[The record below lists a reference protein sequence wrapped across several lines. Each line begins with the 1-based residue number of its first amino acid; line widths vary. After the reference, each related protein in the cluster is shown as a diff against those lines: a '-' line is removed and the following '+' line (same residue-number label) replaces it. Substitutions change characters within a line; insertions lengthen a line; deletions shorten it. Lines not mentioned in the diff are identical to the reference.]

1 MSIAHGTN
9 VEAKPMNMNT
19 HETPV
24 NQTLINPLGIER
36 NLRMKEVINAVG
48 LSRATIYRM
57 MTVFKFPLAMKVSLS
72 LVGWKAEELRQY
84 MTLGPDGWYEQYGK
98 HQEAAKHKRQGL

>member
-9 VEAKPMNMNT
+9 IEAKPMNMNEN
-19 HETPV
+19 ETPI

-36 NLRMKEVINAVG
+36 NLRMKEVIEAVG

-57 MTVFKFPLAMKVSLS
+57 MGVFKFPLAVKVSLS
-72 LVGWKAEELRQY
+72 LVGWKAAELREY
-84 MTLGPDGWYEQYGK
+84 MQLGPDGWYEKYGK
-98 HQEAAKHKRQGL
+98 QQEAEKLKRQQA